1 MPGLKDIQCLISLGT
16 LQAFSPEASTDC
28 ETQARRSLVPGHPTR
43 PRGRQLA
50 VAGALGRV
58 ALCAVL
64 TCLLS
69 IWQRDKRDTSN
80 FDKEFTRQPVEL
92 TPTDK
97 LFIMNLDQNEFA
109 GFSYTNP
116 EFVIN
121 V

>member
-1 MPGLKDIQCLISLGT
+1 MVLNVDFHFEACCF
-16 LQAFSPEASTDC
+16 LQAPSS
-28 ETQARRSLVPGHPTR
+28 SK
-43 PRGRQLA
+43 
-50 VAGALGRV
+50 
-58 ALCAVL
+58 
-64 TCLLS
+64 
-69 IWQRDKRDTSN
+69 DKRDTSN

>member
-1 MPGLKDIQCLISLGT
+1 MYLLNPARTRAL
-16 LQAFSPEASTDC
+16 PASAH
-28 ETQARRSLVPGHPTR
+28 EMSQPGHSWGVLVTFPSSS
-43 PRGRQLA
+43 
-50 VAGALGRV
+50 
-58 ALCAVL
+58 AVL
-64 TCLLS
+64 MSLLS
-69 IWQRDKRDTSN
+69 VWQRDKRDTSN

>member
-1 MPGLKDIQCLISLGT
+1 MHTAPAEQLSTGLFL
-16 LQAFSPEASTDC
+16 
-28 ETQARRSLVPGHPTR
+28 TR
-43 PRGRQLA
+43 PMRGHRLPTNWQVWVVLPSY
-50 VAGALGRV
+50 
-58 ALCAVL
+58 AVL
-64 TCLLS
+64 MCLLS